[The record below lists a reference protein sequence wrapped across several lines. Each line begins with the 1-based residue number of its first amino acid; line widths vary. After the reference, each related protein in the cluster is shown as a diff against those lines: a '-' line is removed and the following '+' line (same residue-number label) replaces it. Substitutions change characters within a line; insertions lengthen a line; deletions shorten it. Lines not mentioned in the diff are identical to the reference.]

1 MSAPSESTNQPVEL
15 PQEQPASTDSS
26 AANDELMDAVM
37 RQTAAALNERSLASL
52 VDLPKFREI
61 ARRHP
66 SDTLSLDPILVELIA
81 ATLETHLS
89 KVCRTDA
96 MRMRIA
102 QEIARPLFENP
113 VSRGRLELLWSQLL
127 DRAK

>member
-15 PQEQPASTDSS
+15 QREQPASTDS
-26 AANDELMDAVM
+26 AAVDEELMDAVL
-37 RQTAAALNERSLASL
+37 RQTAAALDERSLASM
-52 VDLPKFREI
+52 VDLPKLREI

-66 SDTLSLDPILVELIA
+66 SDTLSLDPILVEMIA
-81 ATLETHLS
+81 VILETHLS

-96 MRMRIA
+96 MRTRIA
-102 QEIARPLFENP
+102 QEVARPLFENP

-127 DRAK
+127 DRAR

>member
-1 MSAPSESTNQPVEL
+1 MSAPSKSTNQPVEL
-15 PQEQPASTDSS
+15 QPDRPASADAS
-26 AANDELMDAVM
+26 AVDEVLMDAVM

-52 VDLPKFREI
+52 VELPKLREI
-61 ARRHP
+61 ARRHQ
-66 SDTLSLDPILVELIA
+66 SDTLSLDPILVEMIA
-81 ATLETHLS
+81 AILETHLS
-89 KVCRTDA
+89 NVCRAEA

-102 QEIARPLFENP
+102 REVARPLFENP